1 MNLSNSSVQSLK
13 NIEPPIDLIWISTL
27 ILLGSVSL
35 LGTIGNLL
43 VLGVYI
49 QNYFWPHLHLKYRQ
63 VYYNQQLHLL
73 NKKHELS
80 STIYASNNIS
90 NNPSNDSP
98 NKSNHYI
105 VQIHESNEQLFTRT
119 TTGTP
124 TFFILVLACVDLM
137 VCCFIVPLTFYME
150 YVHLQPP
157 TDIWCKTHAFLNI
170 CNIMFSSLLIIAIA
184 LERYLTICHPL
195 RRILTMKRAK
205 YLTLGLAIFCII
217 YGILG
222 ALHHSLEVTE
232 DEPNIRQCCDT
243 PEISNATYLQKL
255 TYDILQKGNTASFI
269 LCILS
274 VIILYSLILRV
285 VIKTHRMTTTRDWN
299 VSSAINNDITSSY
312 QQTMNMMINN
322 DQSKRVHS
330 NQMKNDI
337 LLNDLNNNTD
347 DNHQS
352 IEHLTSTPTTTTA
365 IHRKSIT
372 NRIKMNLSIKN
383 ITESTL
389 WREIRSASV
398 LFVVAIVYIIV
409 FTPALLTAN
418 KLIQFNLLAYNTYYL
433 NNMSNPLI
441 YCFMS
446 NAFRKKL
453 KILLFNSIISSSSTS
468 SSSTPASPSPTSAS
482 SPASSLLSLC
492 TCCQFKQNQKL
503 SSHHHQ
509 RQQQQHDQQKRLKQY
524 VRAREL
530 INHPIDVKQ

>member
-1 MNLSNSSVQSLK
+1 MNISNSTIQLFEFNES
-13 NIEPPIDLIWISTL
+13 IDPIWLSTL

-49 QNYFWPHLHLKYRQ
+49 QQHFWPHLHLKYRHI
-63 VYYNQQLHLL
+63 YYKQKLSLL
-73 NKKHELS
+73 NTNELCNTS
-80 STIYASNNIS
+80 YLNEDNG
-90 NNPSNDSP
+90 
-98 NKSNHYI
+98 NHNSHI
-105 VQIHESNEQLFTRT
+105 IQIHESNEQLFTK

-137 VCCFIVPLTFYME
+137 VCCFVVPLTFYME
-150 YVHLQPP
+150 YIHLQPS
-157 TDIWCKTHAFLNI
+157 TDIWCKAHAFLNI

-205 YLTLGLAIFCII
+205 YLTLSLAIFCIV

-222 ALHHSLEVTE
+222 ALHHSLGVTK
-232 DEPNIRQCCDT
+232 DEPDIQQCCDT
-243 PEISNATYLQKL
+243 PEISNVTYIQIL

-269 LCILS
+269 LSILS

-285 VIKTHRMTTTRDWN
+285 VIKTHRAQRYSPM
-299 VSSAINNDITSSY
+299 VSNNIPYKTVI
-312 QQTMNMMINN
+312 MN
-322 DQSKRVHS
+322 HS
-330 NQMKNDI
+330 NINQKSIMSS
-337 LLNDLNNNTD
+337 NDLNNNNQDTTY
-347 DNHQS
+347 NTTYNNNN
-352 IEHLTSTPTTTTA
+352 IEHSTNPPPPSTPSQHHRD
-365 IHRKSIT
+365 HRKSIT
-372 NRIKMNLSIKN
+372 NRIKMNISIKN

-398 LFVVAIVYIIV
+398 LFVIAVVYIIV

-418 KLIQFNLLAYNTYYL
+418 KLIKFNLLAYNTYYL

-453 KILLFNSIISSSSTS
+453 KILFFNSIRSCKCYHNNNKNTKVLH
-468 SSSTPASPSPTSAS
+468 P
-482 SPASSLLSLC
+482 
-492 TCCQFKQNQKL
+492 
-503 SSHHHQ
+503 HHLHHRHHLQHPHRHQ
-509 RQQQQHDQQKRLKQY
+509 RYQRRKQQHL
-524 VRAREL
+524 RAREL
-530 INHPIDVKQ
+530 INNISNNNDNNNNNDIISKTNSPESE